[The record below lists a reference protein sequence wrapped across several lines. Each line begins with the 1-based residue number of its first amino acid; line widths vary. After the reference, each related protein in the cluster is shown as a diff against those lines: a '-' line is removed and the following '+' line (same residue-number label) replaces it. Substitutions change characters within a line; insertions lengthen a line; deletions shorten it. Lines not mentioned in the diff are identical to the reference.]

1 MVVGFIT
8 FVVQLWLKLELSVT
22 SINWF
27 SITFEAF
34 QCFSIWNEKSCLF
47 GPLFFF
53 SKKKKLS
60 WEEQRRHEHVQRWRW
75 PLTNW
80 RSQPRQKKPSS
91 RSLSYHRLLPEPGPR
106 SLADEVHRGRER
118 IPPPLES
125 APRRAPPCQRR
136 SETENPGGGILRK
149 NNRKVHRHRHR
160 RRFFRG
166 PEKSRRRNFRC
177 SHFFLLLR
185 GRKMIFARHRRRTAR
200 REAKSRWRIFRR
212 CRLDKKNDGTHGRV
226 LDWSGQV
233 EVEQL
238 DEEEGRKNES
248 KEKERKMSNKHLE
261 KFVRRQ
267 LRWSKHESRRFFQ
280 PMTSVS
286 FN

>member
-1 MVVGFIT
+1 MFIWTSVFLFKEKKT
-8 FVVQLWLKLELSVT
+8 FLRRATSTRTRPTLAMAADELAVAAT
-22 SINWF
+22 
-27 SITFEAF
+27 A
-34 QCFSIWNEKSCLF
+34 
-47 GPLFFF
+47 
-53 SKKKKLS
+53 
-60 WEEQRRHEHVQRWRW
+60 
-75 PLTNW
+75 
-80 RSQPRQKKPSS
+80 KKPSS

-185 GRKMIFARHRRRTAR
+185 ARKMIFARHRRRTAR

-212 CRLDKKNDGTHGRV
+212 CRLGKKNDGTHGRV
-226 LDWSGQV
+226 LD
-233 EVEQL
+233 
-238 DEEEGRKNES
+238 
-248 KEKERKMSNKHLE
+248 
-261 KFVRRQ
+261 
-267 LRWSKHESRRFFQ
+267 
-280 PMTSVS
+280 
-286 FN
+286 